1 MLSSRYR
8 DVSTTSHC
16 EKGIFPTMAKRA
28 PVELPE
34 NEGPYT
40 RERLQ
45 VIALLVLT
53 GIAICLALWVVSPF
67 VPALSWALAFAV
79 VAWPVH
85 RWIRSRIKW
94 PSIAAALSVLFVT
107 VVLVVPAIFITQR
120 VAHEVKDS
128 FSEMKENGD
137 PQGLLGKLEKAPKI
151 GGAVRWAEENF
162 NLREQ
167 TQKAAEAVSKK
178 VPTLVVGSIYTLIQ
192 MGVALFTLF
201 FLFRDRNLFLSKT
214 SRVVPLAQ
222 DEMNRLVSR
231 IGDTIYASIYGNV
244 VVSVIQAVL
253 CAGMFYFLGFKTA
266 MLWGIVIFFLDL
278 IPTLGAPVAWVPAA
292 IYLATTGEVG
302 KAAILTGW
310 GVCVVGTIDNFLYPI
325 LTGKRMRMHT
335 LAVFFAVIGG
345 LMVFGASGLVLGPVV
360 FAIAFA
366 LIDIW
371 KRRTEDDQSA
381 EEKLKA
387 A

>member
-1 MLSSRYR
+1 
-8 DVSTTSHC
+8 
-16 EKGIFPTMAKRA
+16 MAKRA
-28 PVELPE
+28 PDPTP
-34 NEGPYT
+34 NSEGPFT

-45 VIALLVLT
+45 VLALMALT
-53 GIAICLALWVVSPF
+53 VVAICLALWVISPF
-67 VPALSWALAFAV
+67 VPALSWAMAFAV

-85 RWIRSRIKW
+85 AWINARVKW
-94 PSIAAALSVLFVT
+94 PSIAAAISVVLVT
-107 VVLVVPAIFITQR
+107 LVLVVPAIFITQR
-120 VAHEVKDS
+120 IAHEVKDS
-128 FSEMKENGD
+128 FTEMKDKGD
-137 PQGLLGKLEKAPKI
+137 PQGILSKLESAPKI
-151 GGAVRWAEENF
+151 GGAVRWAEQNF

-167 TQKAAEAVSKK
+167 AQKAAEAISKK
-178 VPTLVVGSIYTLIQ
+178 VPTLVVGSIYTLVQ

-201 FLFRDRNLFLSKT
+201 FLFRDKKFFLSAA
-214 SRVVPLAQ
+214 SRMMPLAG
-222 DEMNRLVSR
+222 DEMRKVVRR

-253 CAGMFYFLGFKTA
+253 CAGMFYFLGFKAA
-266 MLWGIVIFFLDL
+266 MLWGVVIFFLDL

-292 IYLATTGEVG
+292 IYLAATGEVG

-310 GVCVVGTIDNFLYPI
+310 GVGVVGTIDNFLYPV

-371 KRRTEDDQSA
+371 KVRTEDDQSA